1 MDLIL
6 GLAAF
11 VCLVVGAALAFL
23 FRRLIAGPKSLPVSV
38 DWIND
43 LSVSR
48 YRPMER
54 LLSQEDYRFLASQP
68 GIDKRMLRRIRS
80 ERRRLFRGYLACL
93 SRDFSLVGAALRLMM
108 MYSAQDRPDLA
119 GILYKQQALFALGML
134 AVQWHLVLHACG
146 LGTVDVRGLVG
157 AMESMRLELRQ
168 MIPAEGA
175 AVA

>member
-11 VCLVVGAALAFL
+11 VCLVVGAVLAFL

-38 DWIND
+38 NWIND
-43 LSVSR
+43 LSVAR

-54 LLSQEDYRFLASQP
+54 LLSEDDYRFLASQP
-68 GIDKRMLRRIRS
+68 GFDKRTLRRIRA
-80 ERRRLFRGYLACL
+80 ERRKVFRGYLACL
-93 SRDFSLVGAALRLMM
+93 SRDFSLVGAALRLMV

-119 GILYKQQALFALGML
+119 GILYKQQALFAFGML
-134 AVQWHLVLHACG
+134 AVQWRLLLHTCG
-146 LGTVDVRGLVG
+146 LGTVDVSGLVH
-157 AMESMRLELRQ
+157 AMESMRMELRL

-175 AVA
+175 AAA